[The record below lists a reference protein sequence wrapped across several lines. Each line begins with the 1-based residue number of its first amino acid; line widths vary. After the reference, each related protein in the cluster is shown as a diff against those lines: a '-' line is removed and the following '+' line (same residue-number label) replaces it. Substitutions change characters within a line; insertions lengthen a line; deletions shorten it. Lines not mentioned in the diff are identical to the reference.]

1 LSNLIGFGMGTLA
14 LEVEP
19 LPHAGPGK
27 NVVASLRSHTEALG
41 LKQMA
46 KFLESDIGI

>member
-1 LSNLIGFGMGTLA
+1 MGTLA

-19 LPHAGPGK
+19 FPHAGPGK
-27 NVVASLRSHTEALG
+27 NVVASLRTHPKSLR

-46 KFLESDIGI
+46 KLLEADIGI